1 MIDKE
6 YIKEIISCITK
17 KKADGN
23 IVPATA
29 SMSEIMTAVRED
41 ALECMRTMCDEREIA
56 VNRTLNSVSFKCLQ
70 LMGEERNFE
79 FFIGDCQLPAVVS
92 SESTIWLLPADS
104 NEEEV
109 SGSIKKYVDKA
120 AESGD
125 KMSFYRYGN
134 ISGEFT
140 LDVERSEG
148 LDELLLEILYGDRIR
163 KTIERLNYEWLKKMW
178 KASDDDFR
186 VFLFEQIR
194 KKFEEHED

>member
-1 MIDKE
+1 
-6 YIKEIISCITK
+6 
-17 KKADGN
+17 
-23 IVPATA
+23 
-29 SMSEIMTAVRED
+29 
-41 ALECMRTMCDEREIA
+41 
-56 VNRTLNSVSFKCLQ
+56 
-70 LMGEERNFE
+70 MGEERNFE
-79 FFIGDCQLPAVVS
+79 FFIGDSQLPAVVS
-92 SESTIWLLPADS
+92 PESTIWLLPADS

-125 KMSFYRYGN
+125 KMSSYRYGN

-186 VFLFEQIR
+186 VFWFEQIR
-194 KKFEEHED
+194 KKFEEHEVQNGFRWQI

>member
-1 MIDKE
+1 
-6 YIKEIISCITK
+6 
-17 KKADGN
+17 
-23 IVPATA
+23 
-29 SMSEIMTAVRED
+29 
-41 ALECMRTMCDEREIA
+41 
-56 VNRTLNSVSFKCLQ
+56 
-70 LMGEERNFE
+70 MGEERNFE

-92 SESTIWLLPADS
+92 PESTIWLLPADS

-109 SGSIKKYVDKA
+109 SGSKKYVDKA

-125 KMSFYRYGN
+125 RMSSFRYGN
-134 ISGEFT
+134 ISGELT
-140 LDVERSEG
+140 LDVERSEV

-186 VFLFEQIR
+186 VFWFEQIR